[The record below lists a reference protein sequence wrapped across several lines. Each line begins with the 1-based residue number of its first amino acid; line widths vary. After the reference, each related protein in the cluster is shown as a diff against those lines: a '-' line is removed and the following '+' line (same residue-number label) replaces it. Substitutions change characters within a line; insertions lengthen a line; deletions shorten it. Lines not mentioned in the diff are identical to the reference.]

1 MYSLKMAVY
10 RANVTRLAA
19 KVSIAWLL
27 LLLLN
32 STFSIVQPKF
42 ELVVAVLV
50 SIGAVSV
57 LGFPWELLRLGS
69 PNVTDLMSDTSASWK
84 SQGYYILVAVVM
96 MIVSISNIQFG
107 ADQATRGITVLINLA
122 TIPLVIKLT
131 GVSTQLY
138 TKAIDDLKSQDKNI
152 SV

>member
-19 KVSIAWLL
+19 RVSIAWLL

-32 STFSIVQPKF
+32 STFLIVQPKF
-42 ELVVAVLV
+42 ELVAAVLV

-107 ADQATRGITVLINLA
+107 ADQATRGITILINLA
-122 TIPLVIKLT
+122 TIPLMIKLI

-138 TKAIDDLKSQDKNI
+138 TKAIDDLKSQDKNT